1 MRDLLISRRR
11 IITAGAAGALGV
23 VLNPSAVFADDG
35 EEVSLLRWDLAQIIQ
50 GTVLTGGSVRATDA
64 ASGDIATLTGSGEAR
79 PGDRTAAGG
88 GTFVHTHANGSV
100 VAHGVYVVTGFN
112 SFKNGH
118 GSLAG
123 TPLTDG
129 IGHKGQSD
137 SGILRLGI
145 KASIPSGTSI
155 EAKLGVECALPGDT
169 SGAVEGITL
178 DVTVAGHT
186 FHFRQVPE
194 GGVTVFHAL
203 GD

>member
-1 MRDLLISRRR
+1 MRDLLVSRRR

-23 VLNPSAVFADDG
+23 LLNPSAVFADDG
-35 EEVSLLRWDLAQIIQ
+35 EEVSLLRWDLAQVIQ
-50 GTVLTGGSVRATDA
+50 GTVLAGGTVHARDATI
-64 ASGDIATLTGSGEAR
+64 GDMVTLTGSGEAR
-79 PGDRTAAGG
+79 PDDRTAAGG
-88 GTFVHTHANGSV
+88 GTFLHQHADGSE
-100 VAHGVYVVTGFN
+100 VAHGVYVVTAFN

-118 GSLAG
+118 GSLSN

-129 IGHKGQSD
+129 IGHKNQSD

-145 KASIPSGTSI
+145 KSFLPSGGSI

-178 DVTVAGHT
+178 DVTVAGLT

-203 GD
+203 ED